1 MLSPESQQPAG
12 PGIRRVLERM
22 GRCVLTYLILYVLA
36 WLAMTLV
43 DPGGDPF
50 AVVARDALIVFAVTG
65 VPTLFLALLAGLS
78 HTKMDLTQFRIALV
92 LPMLMFAWPLLG
104 AATAE
109 PLLFQAMAQLAFVW
123 LTPAPLVPENWVGA
137 PTTTLRRGAQ

>member
-1 MLSPESQQPAG
+1 M
-12 PGIRRVLERM
+12 V
-22 GRCVLTYLILYVLA
+22 TYLILYVLA

-50 AVVARDALIVFAVTG
+50 AVVARDGLTVFAVTG

-78 HTKMDLTQFRIALV
+78 HTKMDPTQFRIALV
-92 LPMLMFAWPLLG
+92 VPMLMFAWPLLG
-104 AATAE
+104 ATAAE

-123 LTPAPLVPENWVGA
+123 LTPAPLVPENWVGTPA
-137 PTTTLRRGAQ
+137 TTLRRGAQ